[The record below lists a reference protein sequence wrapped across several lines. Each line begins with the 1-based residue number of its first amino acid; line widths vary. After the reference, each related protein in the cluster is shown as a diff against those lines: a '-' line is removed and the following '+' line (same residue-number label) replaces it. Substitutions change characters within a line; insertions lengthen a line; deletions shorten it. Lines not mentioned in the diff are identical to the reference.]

1 MTRKSHSLKNTQA
14 WKNMSKYVRLLEKGV
29 CFTCGNYHPIDECQ
43 AGHFKHSDTST
54 FFEEMNVHCQC
65 IKCNQY
71 LSGNLSVYALRM
83 IDKYGLEAVR
93 DLDKRSNEY
102 KKRPSK
108 LELKQISLYYKNKLK
123 NL

>member
-1 MTRKSHSLKNTQA
+1 
-14 WKNMSKYVRLLEKGV
+14 
-29 CFTCGNYHPIDECQ
+29 
-43 AGHFKHSDTST
+43 
-54 FFEEMNVHCQC
+54 
-65 IKCNQY
+65 
-71 LSGNLSVYALRM
+71 M